1 MHETASAI
9 SPFDLAAILV
19 VASAVLG
26 TLNHHVF
33 KLPHVIGLTVMGAV
47 AAIGL
52 LLANQFIPAV
62 TLDDTVSRLLEQ
74 MNFTDTLLQ
83 GMLSFLLFAGALHV
97 DLDRLRADWVPVL
110 LLSTVGVIVSTLVV
124 GGITWG
130 LGGLLGL
137 DIAPIW
143 YFVFGALIAPTDPV
157 SVLGVL
163 KEERVDE
170 GLQASV
176 AGESLFNDGVGIVVF
191 TILLGAALTGQDF
204 SIAEGTRLFVM
215 EAGGGILIGLVA
227 GFLGYRAMRSMD
239 EYALEVT
246 ISLAVVMGGYAL
258 CHFLHVSGPLAMAV
272 AGLLIGNHGVTYAM
286 SDVTRDYVLK
296 FWEVV
301 DELLNSVLFL
311 LIGLE
316 MIALVPGVPHAL
328 LALAAIPITLLARA
342 VAVTVSTRLV
352 PGARPKAAGAWSV
365 LWWGGLRG
373 GISIALAL
381 SLPEGPVR
389 DLLLA
394 ATFGAVLFSVLVQR
408 ATLGKLIER
417 GKVRRGEASGEKG
430 GEAPAGLH

>member
-1 MHETASAI
+1 M
-9 SPFDLAAILV
+9 
-19 VASAVLG
+19 
-26 TLNHHVF
+26 
-33 KLPHVIGLTVMGAV
+33 
-47 AAIGL
+47 
-52 LLANQFIPAV
+52 
-62 TLDDTVSRLLEQ
+62 
-74 MNFTDTLLQ
+74 
-83 GMLSFLLFAGALHV
+83 
-97 DLDRLRADWVPVL
+97 L
-110 LLSTVGVIVSTLVV
+110 LLSTVGVIISTVIV
-124 GGITWG
+124 GGAMWG
-130 LGGLLGL
+130 VGLLL
-137 DIAPIW
+137 ALPVAPIW

-163 KEERVDE
+163 KEENVPE
-170 GLQASV
+170 SLQATV

-191 TILLGAALTGQDF
+191 SILLGAALTGQDF
-204 SIAEGTRLFVM
+204 SVSEGARLFVM

-227 GFLGYRAMRSMD
+227 GYIGYRAMRSMD

-258 CHFLHVSGPLAMAV
+258 CSWLHVSGPLAMAV

-286 SDVTRDYVLK
+286 SDVTRDYVIK

-316 MIALVPGVPHAL
+316 MIVLVPGLPHLEIAL
-328 LALAAIPITLLARA
+328 VAIPVTLAARA
-342 VAVTVSTRLV
+342 IAVTLSTRVV
-352 PGARPKAAGAWSV
+352 PAARPKAEGAWGV

-394 ATFGAVLFSVLVQR
+394 ATFAAVLFSVLVQR
-408 ATLGKLIER
+408 ATLGRLIER
-417 GKVRRGEASGEKG
+417 GKFPHG
-430 GEAPAGLH
+430 PALDETGKPENLG